1 MRLQKKR
8 PFKTLVLTRGLIS
21 GVISA
26 AVGIGAF
33 LLLTAVMLLIA
44 SRSGS
49 FCEAVIDRYF
59 GKNTVYAEVAEIFT
73 DPQGRVSAIM
83 GGYTRLLTE
92 EPKAQEDMPE
102 EVREEA
108 AAEQT
113 QEPEA
118 PKVTES
124 TSTSLAEIKNEAGK
138 AVDADA
144 LVNAALPYKIEDG
157 SPQVLIIH
165 THTTESY
172 YEQDRS
178 VDETKNITAVG
189 NVIAEKLTA
198 GGIETIHDT
207 TVHDYPSY
215 NGAYTRSAAT
225 AKSNLASYPGI
236 KVILD
241 VHRDAVA
248 SADGSK
254 LKLTAD
260 INGEKAAQVMFV
272 VGTDAQLTH
281 DGWQENL
288 KLALKLQRAA
298 NEMYPGLMRPIDL
311 REQRFNQQLSLGSI
325 IIEIG
330 TNGNT
335 LDEAKKGG
343 ELIGDVLV
351 KVLSENKG

>member
-1 MRLQKKR
+1 MRLQKRR
-8 PFKTLVLTRGLIS
+8 PFKALVLTRGLIS
-21 GVISA
+21 GIISA

-44 SRSGS
+44 SRSGR

-73 DPQGRVSAIM
+73 DPEGRVSAIM
-83 GGYTRLLTE
+83 GGYTRLIAENEATP
-92 EPKAQEDMPE
+92 EPVSEQEPT
-102 EVREEA
+102 A
-108 AAEQT
+108 APQT

-118 PKVTES
+118 LPQVTES
-124 TSTSLAEIKNEAGK
+124 TSKSLAEIKNQAGK

-144 LVNAALPYKIEDG
+144 LANAALPYKIEDG

-189 NVIAEKLTA
+189 NVIEEKLKA
-198 GGIETIHDT
+198 GGIETVHDS

-225 AKSNLASYPGI
+225 AKSNLAAYPGI
-236 KVILD
+236 KVVLD
-241 VHRDAVA
+241 VHRDAIA

-325 IIEIG
+325 IIEVG

-335 LDEAKKGG
+335 LEEAKKGA

-351 KVLSENKG
+351 KVLCENK

>member
-1 MRLQKKR
+1 
-8 PFKTLVLTRGLIS
+8 
-21 GVISA
+21 
-26 AVGIGAF
+26 
-33 LLLTAVMLLIA
+33 
-44 SRSGS
+44 
-49 FCEAVIDRYF
+49 
-59 GKNTVYAEVAEIFT
+59 
-73 DPQGRVSAIM
+73 M
-83 GGYTRLLTE
+83 GGYTRLIAE
-92 EPKAQEDMPE
+92 SSASPAPDNIQESTAPPE
-102 EVREEA
+102 
-108 AAEQT
+108 T
-113 QEPEA
+113 QEPAA
-118 PKVTES
+118 PQVTES
-124 TSTSLAEIKNEAGK
+124 TSKSLAEIKNQAGK
-138 AVDADA
+138 TVDSDA
-144 LVNAALPYKIEDG
+144 LANAPLAYKIEDG

-189 NVIAEKLTA
+189 NVIDEKLKA
-198 GGIETIHDT
+198 GGIEAIHDV

-215 NGAYTRSAAT
+215 SGAYTRSAAT
-225 AKSNLASYPGI
+225 AKSRLLQNPGI

-272 VGTDAQLTH
+272 VGTDAQLAH
-281 DGWQENL
+281 CNWQENL

-298 NEMYPGLMRPIDL
+298 NE
-311 REQRFNQQLSLGSI
+311 LGSI

-330 TNGNT
+330 TNGNP
-335 LDEAKKGG
+335 LDEAKKGA

-351 KVLSENKG
+351 KVLSENK